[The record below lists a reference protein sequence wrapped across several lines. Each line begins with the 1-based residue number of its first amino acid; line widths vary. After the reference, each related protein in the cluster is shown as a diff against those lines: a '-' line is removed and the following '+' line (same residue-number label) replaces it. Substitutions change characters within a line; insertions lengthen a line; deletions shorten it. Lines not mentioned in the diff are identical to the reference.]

1 MTVGVIFLVYM
12 VCNIPASVVLL
23 LDPDATKYIEVNNSA
38 VFCSYHVIL
47 QAHLPC
53 YILAWL
59 SSVIKP
65 FVYVGCSPAY
75 RLAFTEAF
83 TRLSCSGFIIQP
95 VQRLLNSYSVE
106 NDPNRSEK

>member
-1 MTVGVIFLVYM
+1 MEKIRDRKKQEEHLTMTVGVIFLVYM
-12 VCNIPASVVLL
+12 VCNLPVSIVLL
-23 LDPDATKYIEVNNSA
+23 LDPTGSKYT
-38 VFCSYHVIL
+38 

-83 TRLSCSGFIIQP
+83 SWLGCRGFILQP
-95 VQRLLNSYSVE
+95 VQRLLSSYSADNE
-106 NDPNRSEK
+106 ANKSGK